1 MTVPPFF
8 PPPSDCEEGAVSL
21 PPARLPRRLA
31 AVVYD
36 GLLLV
41 GVLIAATGLAMGVIA
56 LASGSGESV
65 KAGGSLTHN
74 PFFQT
79 YLLLVC
85 FLFYGGFWV
94 HGGQTLGLRAWRL
107 RLQRRDGGN
116 IRWQQALLRFLS
128 GGLWLAPMMGVHQI
142 WKPGIGW
149 SVGIGLGGLLL
160 LLALRL
166 PDRWSETE
174 LVVVPKLPV

>member
-1 MTVPPFF
+1 MTVHPGSPLPF
-8 PPPSDCEEGAVSL
+8 DRGEKAVPL
-21 PPARLPRRLA
+21 PLARLPRRLG

-36 GLLLV
+36 GLLLT
-41 GVLIAATGLAMGVIA
+41 GVLFATTGLALGLTV
-56 LASGSGESV
+56 LVLGSESV
-65 KAGGSLTHN
+65 KAHPPLIGN

-79 YLLLVC
+79 CLLLVC
-85 FLFYGGFWV
+85 FSFYGGFWV

-149 SVGIGLGGLLL
+149 SLGIGLGGLLL

-174 LVVVPKLPV
+174 LVVLPKLPV

>member
-1 MTVPPFF
+1 MTVPPFSS
-8 PPPSDCEEGAVSL
+8 PPSDYEEGAVSL
-21 PPARLPRRLA
+21 LLARLPRRLA

-65 KAGGSLTHN
+65 KGGGSLTHN

-107 RLQRRDGGN
+107 RLQRRGGGN

-128 GGLWLAPMMGVHQI
+128 GGLWLIAMTGVHQTLQ
-142 WKPGIGW
+142 PGLGW
-149 SVGIGLGGLLL
+149 SLGVGLSALVL

-174 LVVVPKLPV
+174 LVMLPKPV

>member
-1 MTVPPFF
+1 MTVPPFS

-21 PPARLPRRLA
+21 PPARLLRRLA

-41 GVLIAATGLAMGVIA
+41 GVLIAATGLVMGVIA

-65 KAGGSLTHN
+65 KAGSALTGG
-74 PFFQT
+74 PFFRT

-85 FLFYGGFWV
+85 FFFYGGFWV

-107 RLQRRDGGN
+107 RLQRRGGGN

-128 GGLWLAPMMGVHQI
+128 GGLWLIAMTGVHQTLQ
-142 WKPGIGW
+142 PGLGW
-149 SVGIGLGGLLL
+149 SLGVGLSALVL

-174 LVVVPKLPV
+174 LVMLPKLV

>member
-1 MTVPPFF
+1 M
-8 PPPSDCEEGAVSL
+8 
-21 PPARLPRRLA
+21 
-31 AVVYD
+31 VYD
-36 GLLLV
+36 GLLLA
-41 GVLIAATGLAMGVIA
+41 GVLFAAVGLAMGAVA
-56 LASGSGESV
+56 LFSGSGESV

-107 RLQRRDGGN
+107 QLQRRDGGN

>member
-1 MTVPPFF
+1 MTFHTS
-8 PPPSDCEEGAVSL
+8 PPSHEGEGLAK
-21 PPARLPRRLA
+21 LPRRLA
-31 AVVYD
+31 AIVYD
-36 GLLLV
+36 GLLLI
-41 GVLIAATGLAMGVIA
+41 GVLIAATGLAMGMIA
-56 LASGSGESV
+56 LVSGSGESV

-79 YLLLVC
+79 YLLLIC
-85 FLFYGGFWV
+85 FFFYGGFWV

-128 GGLWLAPMMGVHQI
+128 GGLWLVAMMGVHQAL
-142 WKPGIGW
+142 KPGIGW
-149 SVGIGLGGLLL
+149 SLGVGLSALLL

-166 PDRWSETE
+166 PDRWAETE
-174 LVVVPKLPV
+174 LVVVPKTVV

>member
-1 MTVPPFF
+1 MTVHT
-8 PPPSDCEEGAVSL
+8 SLSSHEGEGLAK
-21 PPARLPRRLA
+21 LPRRLA

-56 LASGSGESV
+56 LVAGSGESV

-85 FLFYGGFWV
+85 FFFYGGFWV
-94 HGGQTLGLRAWRL
+94 HGGQTLGMRAWRL

-116 IRWQQALLRFLS
+116 IHCQQALLRFLS
-128 GGLWLAPMMGVHQI
+128 GGLWLIPMIGVHQTL
-142 WKPGIGW
+142 KPGIGW
-149 SVGIGLGGLLL
+149 SLGIGLGVLLL

-174 LVVVPKLPV
+174 LVVLSKA